1 MKRNFLTAAAVM
13 VTTLF
18 VGTTIAQASDISF
31 SGQVRPRYEMIEFND
46 YNENTSANSSF
57 STRVRFN
64 VKANA
69 NPDTSAFLQFQSV
82 GLWGG
87 ASGQESGTRFATGGG
102 GAEANDQLSDVGL
115 HQVYFTLKNFAGQP
129 VDLTVGRQEAVLDGH
144 RLLGNTGWTQG
155 AQTHDAIKA
164 VHAAGNHVF
173 AYVFSKGA
181 EQGRGGG
188 ITVSGETAA
197 NNAGDTNDVN
207 SHVFWGNLQGV
218 AGGDVSV
225 YYVYLDNNSNQNG
238 GDLQTIG
245 LRHKGKMMGL
255 DYRGEYYHQ
264 FGGGGAYSSGSAIS
278 TGYSSLSPDIDA
290 YMFGLRIGK
299 TFKNVTWTPTV
310 TLWYDELS
318 GTSGSDIDSNEWG
331 QFHTL
336 FDTGHKFYG
345 YMDNFLGASGAGT
358 GGLGLEDFAVKVKL
372 KPRDNWTLKAD
383 LHYFHTNVDASDG
396 TIVAANTSLHA
407 ASDDDL
413 GQELDLTLVN
423 NYNANTKLVL
433 GYSHYWATQTFGNLN
448 GRAAANTATGNHV
461 DGADWAYVMMD
472 VKF

>member
-31 SGQVRPRYEMIEFND
+31 SGQVRPRFESIGFND
-46 YNENTSANSSF
+46 YEDATSNNSSF
-57 STRVRFN
+57 STRVRLN

-87 ASGQESGTRFATGGG
+87 GGNGTTGTRTATAGGG
-102 GAEANDQLSDVGL
+102 NEANDQLNDVGL
-115 HQVYFTLKNFAGQP
+115 HQAYFTLKNFAGQP
-129 VDLTVGRQEAVLDGH
+129 VDLTIGRQEAVLDGH

-197 NNAGDTNDVN
+197 TNAGDGTDLN
-207 SHVFWGNLQGV
+207 SHVLWANLQGV
-218 AGGDVSV
+218 MGGDVSAYWV
-225 YYVYLDNNSNQNG
+225 FLDNQTTQRPGSFS
-238 GDLQTIG
+238 TIG

-255 DYRGEYYHQ
+255 DYRGEYYYQ
-264 FGGGGAYSSGSAIS
+264 TGSAGAYSGAGSFSGAYTS
-278 TGYSSLSPDIDA
+278 TSTEMDA

-299 TFKNVTWTPTV
+299 TFKNVMWTPTV
-310 TLWYDELS
+310 TLWYDYLS
-318 GTSGSDIDSNEWG
+318 GTDDDDINDNEWG
-331 QFHTL
+331 TFHTL

-345 YMDNFLGASGAGT
+345 YMDNFLSAT
-358 GGLGLEDFAVKVKL
+358 GGGTANLGLIDSAIKIKL
-372 KPRDNWTLKAD
+372 KPRDKWTLKAD
-383 LHYFHTNVDASDG
+383 MHVFETA
-396 TIVAANTSLHA
+396 TTAA
-407 ASDDDL
+407 ASPLIIANNANILTNTGTDL
-413 GQELDLTLVN
+413 GSELDLTLVHG
-423 NYNANTKLVL
+423 YNANTKLVV
-433 GYSHYWATQTFGNLN
+433 GYSKHWASQTFADVN
-448 GRAAANTATGNHV
+448 GRATTTGNS
-461 DGADWAYVMMD
+461 DADWAYVMMD